1 MESVVSAL
9 SNSIEAEFQEPE
21 GHDNVEVDRGGSI
34 SSAKYSMG
42 EDTSAIHSLGHGG
55 EYDVSSLE
63 RGVDNLY
70 ADLSCLC
77 LPTCARGPIE
87 ICSRTGGWMLANA
100 DQFISSIIVA
110 ISLIPESISY
120 ALIAG
125 LPPSAGLQSSWTTN
139 IITAA
144 IGGRPG
150 MITSASG
157 LSALLLHRL
166 VQTDTVAVESGIMF
180 VPYVII
186 FAGVLQCIAA
196 FFGLGQ
202 LVSAFPAAVVV
213 GMVNAMAFLIL
224 ALQCRY
230 VKEFPL
236 TDEEIDNGWY
246 VDGTAPAVEVS
257 WNISLFLYFGEGLEW
272 ISPTLSMVIFGVEA
286 ATAFVI
292 STFLPN
298 LTTSLPASLV
308 GVLVVAAVEF
318 GLARQFGLG
327 TPLIGDYG
335 GAKVGSMKTLCFI
348 IDGRCTKLMNVLFTK
363 IIRG

>member
-1 MESVVSAL
+1 
-9 SNSIEAEFQEPE
+9 
-21 GHDNVEVDRGGSI
+21 
-34 SSAKYSMG
+34 
-42 EDTSAIHSLGHGG
+42 
-55 EYDVSSLE
+55 
-63 RGVDNLY
+63 
-70 ADLSCLC
+70 
-77 LPTCARGPIE
+77 
-87 ICSRTGGWMLANA
+87 MLANA
-100 DQFISSIIVA
+100 DQFISGIIVA
-110 ISLIPESISY
+110 TSLIPESISY

-125 LPPSAGLQSSWTTN
+125 LPPSAGLQSSWITN

-166 VQTDTVAVESGIMF
+166 VQTDTVTVESGIMF

-236 TDEEIDNGWY
+236 TNEEIDNGWN

-257 WNISLFLYFGEGLEW
+257 WNISLFSYFGEGLEW

-292 STFLPN
+292 SIFLPK
-298 LTTSLPASLV
+298 LTTSLPATLV

-318 GLARQFGLG
+318 GLARQFGVG

-335 GAKVGSMKTLCFI
+335 GAKVCSMKFI
-348 IDGRCTKLMNVLFTK
+348 VLLSMAGVLT
-363 IIRG
+363 

>member
-1 MESVVSAL
+1 MESVLSAL
-9 SNSIEAEFQEPE
+9 SNSLDAEFQEPDSH
-21 GHDNVEVDRGGSI
+21 GNVEVDRGGSI
-34 SSAKYSMG
+34 FSAKYSKG
-42 EDTSAIHSLGHGG
+42 KDSSASHSEDDESL
-55 EYDVSSLE
+55 LE

-77 LPTCARGPIE
+77 LPTCAKGPIE
-87 ICSRTGGWMLANA
+87 ICSRSGGWMLANA
-100 DQFISSIIVA
+100 DQFISGIIVA
-110 ISLIPESISY
+110 TSLIPESISY

-125 LPPSAGLQSSWTTN
+125 LPPSAGLQSSWITN

-166 VQTDTVAVESGIMF
+166 VQTDTVTVESGIMF

-236 TDEEIDNGWY
+236 TNEEIDNGWN

-257 WNISLFLYFGEGLEW
+257 WNISLFSYFGEGLEW

-292 STFLPN
+292 SIFLPK
-298 LTTSLPASLV
+298 LTTSLPATLV

-318 GLARQFGLG
+318 GLARQFGVG

-335 GAKVGSMKTLCFI
+335 GAKVCSMKFI
-348 IDGRCTKLMNVLFTK
+348 VLLSMAGVLT
-363 IIRG
+363 